1 MNGRFAIPVDGLVL
15 LTYIPLKGLIVLY
28 KGKGK
33 KGKDMERSCQTENV
47 FKAAYKNI
55 IDNRYRNLSQVE
67 KEIIKNAIDDANTFE
82 EMLLIAFAA
91 IAGESEP
98 KR

>member
-1 MNGRFAIPVDGLVL
+1 MNGRGAIPVDGLVL
-15 LTYIPLKGLIVLY
+15 LTYIPLNGLVVLY

-33 KGKDMERSCQTENV
+33 KRKDMEQNCQTEKV
-47 FKAAYKNI
+47 FKAAYKYI

-67 KEIIKNAIDDANTFE
+67 KEIIKKAIDDAKTFE
-82 EMLLIAFAA
+82 ELVLIAFTA
-91 IAGESEP
+91 IAGENGN